1 MNRTELASVYGAYLL
16 IPEIY
21 PDERGFFCALYT
33 DETPGARSRWC
44 ISRSSMSVIRGFHI
58 RRGVGEAKLVRCSAG
73 SIYDVIV
80 DLRRWSETY
89 MNWVGVNLTGASQV
103 SLYIPP
109 GCAHA
114 YQALEDDTDVTYR
127 IYAEH
132 EPEKDVLFAWNDP
145 QLNIPWPLEPT
156 VMTERD
162 RNAPTLA
169 ELGLP
174 LLWPRP
180 SSSWSAETRSSF
192 RPRDARWP

>member
-21 PDERGFFCALYT
+21 PDERGFFCALDIPAST
-33 DETPGARSRWC
+33 APQRWC
-44 ISRSSMSVIRGFHI
+44 VSRSAKGVLRGFHVRKGI
-58 RRGVGEAKLVRCSAG
+58 GEAKLVRCSAG

-80 DLRRWSETY
+80 DLRPWSETY
-89 MNWVGVNLTGASQV
+89 MNHIGVELSGENQL
-103 SLYIPP
+103 SLYIPR

-127 IYAEH
+127 IEAEH
-132 EPEKDVLFAWNDP
+132 APDDDVLIRWNDP
-145 QLNIPWPLEPT
+145 QLNVPWPLFPPK
-156 VMTERD
+156 MTERD

-174 LLWPRP
+174 LLWPQP
-180 SSSWSAETRSSF
+180 STSWSAATRNSC